1 MAVATKKWKAL
12 IGLVSVTLVRYH
24 FAYRN
29 SSLLFFMS
37 DVLLVLLCS
46 LTSLGLLFRESEH
59 LKHFF
64 FSSLFFSISNFRV
77 FLFSS
82 FLLNYIMMMKLF
94 LLLVNNAVVS
104 LGTVIV
110 EKEAG
115 TMNVV
120 ARPRKLRALKRGFSM
135 FRV

>member
-1 MAVATKKWKAL
+1 
-12 IGLVSVTLVRYH
+12 
-24 FAYRN
+24 
-29 SSLLFFMS
+29 
-37 DVLLVLLCS
+37 
-46 LTSLGLLFRESEH
+46 
-59 LKHFF
+59 
-64 FSSLFFSISNFRV
+64 
-77 FLFSS
+77 
-82 FLLNYIMMMKLF
+82 MMMKLF

-120 ARPRKLRALKRGFSM
+120 VARPRRLRALKRGFSM

>member
-24 FAYRN
+24 FAC
-29 SSLLFFMS
+29 SLLFFMS
-37 DVLLVLLCS
+37 DVLVVLLCS

-59 LKHFF
+59 LIHFF